1 MAVRR
6 RYAICGLSN
15 RAIGMYAAPILG
27 ARAGSEED
35 YSTTSELVGILDAD
49 PDRIRLF
56 NEALGMDVPGFPPED
71 LDRMVAE
78 TGPDSVIAAGVDRT
92 HAEHTVGALA
102 HGLDVI
108 CEKPMVVSCEQAL
121 SVLKAE
127 RSSRGR
133 VRVAHNSRYAPAHRL
148 IRRLIQEG
156 RIGRITNV
164 EFTWNLDTH
173 HGASYF
179 WRWNRDRRESGGLT
193 VTKSCHHF
201 DLLNWWIGDSP
212 ELVFAAGALN
222 YYGARSPHNPSLRD
236 GVAYS
241 VEEQRERSP
250 YERRWPA
257 RRAGDDRLDLRARL
271 AHLPHDRLYPRE
283 RPIYLFD
290 EEIDIED
297 TYSAVIVYR
306 GGVSVSYSLNASA
319 PWEGYVLAINGT
331 DGRLESTHYTAPSR
345 CPFPTPP
352 SQQVTVMPLFG
363 ELERFQAGEG
373 FGDHGGADV
382 ALRRELF
389 TGALADDA
397 ALGLPAGT
405 VEGAYAVAIGE
416 AVWRSAGERR
426 PITVE
431 ELLPASALAPAPA

>member
-1 MAVRR
+1 MAGRH

-15 RAIGMYAAPILG
+15 RAVGMYATPILG
-27 ARAGSEED
+27 TRAGSDED
-35 YSTTSELVGILDAD
+35 YSGEAELVGILDID
-49 PDRIRLF
+49 QDRIRLF
-56 NEALGMDVPGFPPED
+56 NQELGMDIPGFKPEEF
-71 LDRMVAE
+71 DRMVAE
-78 TGPDSVIAAGVDRT
+78 THPDTVIVAGVDRT
-92 HAEHTVGALA
+92 HAEHTIQALG

-108 CEKPMVVSCEQAL
+108 VEKPMVVSCEQAL
-121 SVLKAE
+121 AVFEAE
-127 RSSRGR
+127 RESVGT
-133 VRVAHNSRYAPAHRL
+133 VRVTHNSRYTPANRL

-164 EFTWNLDTH
+164 EFTWNLDTY

-193 VTKSCHHF
+193 ITKSCHHF
-201 DLLNWWIGDSP
+201 DLLNWWIGAAP
-212 ELVFAAGALN
+212 QLVFAAGALN
-222 YYGARSPHNPSLRD
+222 YYGAKSPHNPSLRD

-250 YERRWPA
+250 YERYWRE
-257 RRAGDDRLDLRARL
+257 RRTSDDHLDLRGRL

-306 GGVSVSYSLNASA
+306 SGVSVSYSLNASS
-319 PWEGYVLAINGT
+319 PWEGYVLGVNGT
-331 DGRLESTHYTAPSR
+331 EGRLESTHYTSPSR

-352 SQQVTVMPLFG
+352 GQRVTVMPLFG
-363 ELERFQAGEG
+363 EPESFEVEEG
-373 FGDHGGADV
+373 FGSHGGSDA

-389 TGALADDA
+389 TGAPADDA
-397 ALGLPAGT
+397 ALALPADT
-405 VEGAYAVAIGE
+405 AQGAYAVAIGE
-416 AVWRSAGERR
+416 AVWRSVRARR
-426 PITVE
+426 PVTVE
-431 ELLPASALAPAPA
+431 ELLPSSAIATPLP